1 MEEKDLEMMVGD
13 APVCSEISAHPQAI
27 AIMRT
32 AMPDE
37 DAMLDVSELFK
48 VLGDSTRTRILF
60 TLLAA
65 ETCVCDLSE
74 LLGASVSAVSHQLRI
89 LRQARLV
96 RYRRAGKTVYYS
108 LADEHVRSLLSQG
121 LEHVQE

>member
-1 MEEKDLEMMVGD
+1 MEEKNLETVIGD

-27 AIMRT
+27 AIIRS

-37 DAMLDVSELFK
+37 DSMLDVSELFK

-60 TLLAA
+60 ALLAA

-96 RYRRAGKTVYYS
+96 RYRREGKTVFYA
-108 LADEHVRSLLSQG
+108 LADEHVRTLLSQG
-121 LEHVQE
+121 MEHVQE

>member
-1 MEEKDLEMMVGD
+1 MEEKDLKMMVGD

-27 AIMRT
+27 AIIRT

-60 TLLAA
+60 ALLAA